1 MKTISKSMAIDNSIE
16 DMSQLCSNFHDFFTD
31 AGLKSSTVYALDL
44 ALEEMLTN
52 IIKYGYDDHREH
64 AIKVVVDIAS
74 EAVYMLIEDD
84 GHEFDPLSQN
94 SPDLD
99 LNIADRQIGGV
110 GIFLTLN
117 MVNEINYSREDNK
130 NKLRI
135 TVNL

>member
-1 MKTISKSMAIDNSIE
+1 MTIGNSIE
-16 DMSQLCSNFHDFFTD
+16 DMSHLCSNFHDFFAD
-31 AGLKSSTVYALDL
+31 AGLKSSTIYALDL
-44 ALEEMLTN
+44 ALEEMITN
-52 IIKYGYDDHREH
+52 IIKYGYDDRREH
-64 AIKVVVDIAS
+64 AIKVVVDIAG

-94 SPDLD
+94 SPELD
-99 LNIADRQIGGV
+99 VDIADRQIGGV